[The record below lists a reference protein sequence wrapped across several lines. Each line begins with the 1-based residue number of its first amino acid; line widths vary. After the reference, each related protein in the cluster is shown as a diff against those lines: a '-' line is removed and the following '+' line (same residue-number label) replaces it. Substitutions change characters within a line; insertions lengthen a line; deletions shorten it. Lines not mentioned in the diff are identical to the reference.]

1 MRQCVRWGIALGSV
15 GLLGTAPVRAQSSA
29 AGAARS
35 PAALA
40 AAADVSTIDSII
52 SVLYA
57 VISGP
62 VGQPRQWQ
70 RFAALFHPQARLM
83 PSHCDSAGRCDI
95 RVLTPSEYRQLADSF
110 LVKEGFTERQ
120 IAARTERFGNVAHV
134 FSSYESFHRGETK
147 PFMRGINSIQLVWD
161 GRRWWV
167 LSILWDN
174 ERPGNPLPPAFARP
188 AASVGPATSEGARR
202 AAAAADPAF
211 AGVQQRGAQA
221 MGVDQYT
228 STHVFEPLPDGG
240 RIVLQRDTA
249 DSAGTATIRA
259 HMQQIAGAFAAG
271 DFTIP
276 GMVHARAVPGT
287 GTMAARRAA
296 IRYTVDT
303 LPRGA
308 ALRLQSSDS
317 AVVQAIHEFLAF
329 QRHDHRAAAHA
340 AH

>member
-1 MRQCVRWGIALGSV
+1 MRPCVGWGIALGFV
-15 GLLGTAPVRAQSSA
+15 GLLGTAPVGAQSTA
-29 AGAARS
+29 AGAAWS

-40 AAADVSTIDSII
+40 APADVSTIDSIV

-62 VGQPRQWQ
+62 VGQPRQWA
-70 RFAALFHPQARLM
+70 RFASLFHPQARLM
-83 PSHCDSAGRCDI
+83 PSHCDSAGRCDV
-95 RVLTPSEYRQLADSF
+95 RVLTPQEYRQRADSF

-134 FSSYESFHRGETK
+134 FSSYESFRRGETK
-147 PFMRGINSIQLVWD
+147 PFTRGINSIQLVWD

-167 LSILWDN
+167 LSILWDS
-174 ERPGNPLPPAFARP
+174 ERPNNPLPPAYAR
-188 AASVGPATSEGARR
+188 PATSESARR
-202 AAAAADPAF
+202 AAAAADPSF
-211 AGVQQRGAQA
+211 AGVQQRGAQV

-240 RIVLQRDTA
+240 RIVLQRDTP

-259 HMQQIAGAFAAG
+259 HMRHIAGAFAAG
-271 DFTIP
+271 DFRLP
-276 GMVHARAVPGT
+276 GQVHATDVPGT
-287 GTMAARRAA
+287 ATMAARRGA
-296 IRYTVDT
+296 IRYSVDT

-317 AVVQAIHEFLAF
+317 AAVRAIHEFLVF
-329 QRHDHRAAAHA
+329 QRHDHRAGAHG